1 MRIIPEDLS
10 LGDQCLTARSDGKAG
25 LNFKKCED
33 DDDTQLIS
41 PAEIP
46 SDVWALHVEA
56 DERTQDLH
64 TAYSSYCGTSGALS
78 NLDFGQIFVGDTL
91 SIKTR
96 CKFAPLV
103 PRQPFGA
110 LTQSARCSLA
120 LSWRPALCEI
130 GRRPTGPTGTN
141 SSMAGIPWHSISH
154 LGPSLESGP

>member
-1 MRIIPEDLS
+1 M
-10 LGDQCLTARSDGKAG
+10 
-25 LNFKKCED
+25 NFKKCED

-78 NLDFGQIFVGDTL
+78 NLDFGQICVGDTL
-91 SIKTR
+91 NIKTR

-103 PRQPFGA
+103 PWQGVDYV
-110 LTQSARCSLA
+110 
-120 LSWRPALCEI
+120 
-130 GRRPTGPTGTN
+130 
-141 SSMAGIPWHSISH
+141 
-154 LGPSLESGP
+154 